1 MISSKRKQNAERF
14 DEERSAIFF
23 QKYMCRQKKLAN
35 HVWENQAAAHRMK
48 RGGFGMVRHL
58 CRRWRMR
65 RRRGRR
71 RSGAWRAAPPPT
83 PRPRTPAAAAYWTL
97 RRPSSRGNPC
107 ARTPETKNSGGSR
120 DRSATSMAPS
130 ATKILHRKG
139 CDELEHRRR
148 NQKGPQ
154 KACEREDTQRRRL
167 GPRAPFPRSSASDQ
181 TDADTIPPTHRST
194 RLREGDETTLAHLG
208 TLARVGSRRR
218 RRRRSAPTF
227 WWMTRRRR
235 RRRPATSGRRGRGGG
250 GGGVVVGFGRGVA
263 IPLSPLARARARRK
277 RAAKRNE
284 KRRCEWTQRPT

>member
-1 MISSKRKQNAERF
+1 MISSKRSQNAERF

-83 PRPRTPAAAAYWTL
+83 PRPRTPAAAAYWTP

-148 NQKGPQ
+148 NQKGPR

-167 GPRAPFPRSSASDQ
+167 GPRAPFPRSSASAQ
-181 TDADTIPPTHRST
+181 TDADTIPPIPPEHASPGGRRDHT
-194 RLREGDETTLAHLG
+194 RTPRNPRPRRLEKEKEEEEVGAYLLVDDEAEAATEAGDEWP
-208 TLARVGSRRR
+208 ART
-218 RRRRSAPTF
+218 RRRRSSRVWA
-227 WWMTRRRR
+227 RRRY
-235 RRRPATSGRRGRGGG
+235 P
-250 GGGVVVGFGRGVA
+250 
-263 IPLSPLARARARRK
+263 PLPSRTCARAAEAEGETTRK
-277 RAAKRNE
+277 EAV
-284 KRRCEWTQRPT
+284 